1 MTQLVI
7 LDFDG
12 TLADTQPIII
22 ASIQH
27 ALRELGL
34 PERSDAECR
43 SIIGLPL
50 TECFERLLT
59 PSPLR
64 GTPPYEGGESNS
76 SPCKGEVPEGR
87 RGITSERGESSMH
100 PCEGGESNS
109 SPCKGEVP
117 EGRSGIPCE
126 RGVSSMHPCKGGDPN
141 SSPYEGEV
149 PEGRRGI
156 PCERGESRM
165 YPCEGGESNSSP
177 CKGEVPEGRRGIPC
191 ERGESSMHPFEGGES
206 NSSPCKGE
214 VPEGRR
220 GILQGDVRDIAERCA
235 DVYRR
240 VFDELNTDGT
250 VRLFP
255 HVLETLKA
263 LHDRGLQLAICSSR
277 GRPTLEGFVK
287 TFQLESYVS
296 MVVSANDVEHH
307 KPHPEPV
314 QKILSALG
322 GDPEEA
328 VVVGDANYDI
338 LMGRAAGCRTVGVTY
353 GNQSAADLRAAGAD
367 WLIDDFSDLISCL

>member
-22 ASIQH
+22 ASIQ
-27 ALRELGL
+27 ATLRELGL
-34 PERSDAECR
+34 PMRTDEECK

-50 TECFERLLT
+50 AECFERLLT

-64 GTPPYEGGESNS
+64 GTPPCEGGEPCRRPSTFLCEGEASCGFPNS
-76 SPCKGEVPEGR
+76 SPCEGEASCGFPNSSTCEGEASCGFPNSSPCQGEVPEGR
-87 RGITSERGESSMH
+87 RG
-100 PCEGGESNS
+100 
-109 SPCKGEVP
+109 
-117 EGRSGIPCE
+117 
-126 RGVSSMHPCKGGDPN
+126 
-141 SSPYEGEV
+141 
-149 PEGRRGI
+149 
-156 PCERGESRM
+156 
-165 YPCEGGESNSSP
+165 
-177 CKGEVPEGRRGIPC
+177 
-191 ERGESSMHPFEGGES
+191 
-206 NSSPCKGE
+206 
-214 VPEGRR
+214 
-220 GILQGDVRDIAERCA
+220 IAERCA

-255 HVLETLKA
+255 HVLETIKA

-287 TFQLESYVS
+287 TFHLEHYVS
-296 MVVSANDVEHH
+296 MVVSANDVERH

-314 QKILSALG
+314 QKILAALG
-322 GDPEEA
+322 VAPGEA
-328 VVVGDANYDI
+328 VVVGDASYDI

-367 WLIDDFSDLISCL
+367 HLIDDFADLLTIPLSSPYQLLTNSYQSRR

>member
-22 ASIQH
+22 ASIQ
-27 ALRELGL
+27 ATLKELHL
-34 PERSDAECR
+34 PERTDAECR

-50 TECFERLLT
+50 AECFTTL
-59 PSPLR
+59 
-64 GTPPYEGGESNS
+64 
-76 SPCKGEVPEGR
+76 C
-87 RGITSERGESSMH
+87 
-100 PCEGGESNS
+100 
-109 SPCKGEVP
+109 
-117 EGRSGIPCE
+117 
-126 RGVSSMHPCKGGDPN
+126 GVDDTM
-141 SSPYEGEV
+141 
-149 PEGRRGI
+149 
-156 PCERGESRM
+156 
-165 YPCEGGESNSSP
+165 
-177 CKGEVPEGRRGIPC
+177 
-191 ERGESSMHPFEGGES
+191 
-206 NSSPCKGE
+206 
-214 VPEGRR
+214 
-220 GILQGDVRDIAERCA
+220 AERCA

-255 HVLETLKA
+255 HVLETIKA

-287 TFQLESYVS
+287 TFHLEHYVS

-314 QKILSALG
+314 QKILAALG
-322 GDPEEA
+322 VAPGEA
-328 VVVGDANYDI
+328 VVVGDASYDI

-367 WLIDDFSDLISCL
+367 HLIDDFADLLTIPLSSPYQLLTNSYQSRR